1 LGLVALFA
9 VLAAACGDD
18 ATTTTTSTT
27 TAISTTLTTSPT
39 TTTPA
44 LVDFN
49 GDGRVV
55 LAVATDGPRD
65 DGGYYQ
71 SLVDSVIALSTEFG
85 YDDPIIV
92 DRIDPANAEAEL
104 RNLAE
109 QDVDVIAVGSSVV
122 GEPLPLLIEDYPDI
136 FWYCNCGSGY
146 PTTEGLSISLD
157 RGAELWISGGYAS
170 GLLMQRDGGT
180 TAVFLGCCDLSF
192 EKESFAA
199 FVHGLQLVD
208 PAFTATYV
216 PTGSFPFDFNNTLGA
231 TEAFNTALDEGV
243 SLVVAFLGGA
253 HEPVVHLAN
262 DAGVIVMS
270 TGSSRGCE
278 RTDLDYDF
286 EVKYSTGDYF
296 DAVFRDVLA
305 GVDME
310 GTARAFRVGVDEQV
324 GAEFCDGVSA
334 ELVALLSDHND
345 RIGTGEFD
353 DVIAQIVADAYGS

>member
-1 LGLVALFA
+1 MRSTTRFVKLLA
-9 VLAAACGDD
+9 VLAIVATACGDD
-18 ATTTTTSTT
+18 ATTTTTAT
-27 TAISTTLTTSPT
+27 PT
-39 TTTPA
+39 TTSTIPT

-71 SLVDSVIALSTEFG
+71 SLVDAVIALSAEFG
-85 YDDPIIV
+85 YDTPIIV

-109 QDVDVIAVGSSVV
+109 QGVDVIAVGSSVV
-122 GEPLPLLIEDYPDI
+122 GEPLPVLIEEYPDI

-146 PTTEGLSISLD
+146 PVTGGLAISLD
-157 RGAELWISGGYAS
+157 RGAELWLSGGYAS
-170 GLLMQRDGGT
+170 GLLLQQRGGT

-192 EKESFAA
+192 ERESFAA

-208 PAFTATYV
+208 ASFTATYV
-216 PTGSFPFDFNNTLGA
+216 PTGNFPFDFNNTAGA
-231 TEAFNTALDEGV
+231 TEAFNTAVQEGV

-253 HEPVVHLAN
+253 HEPVVRLAN

-278 RTDLDYDF
+278 RTDLSYDF

-296 DAVFRDVLA
+296 DAVFREVLA

-310 GTARAFRVGVDEQV
+310 GTARKFRVGVDQQV
-324 GAEFCDGVSA
+324 GAEFCDGVDA
-334 ELVALLSDHND
+334 DLVALLAEHNA
-345 RIGTGEFD
+345 RIGAGDFD
-353 DVIAQIVADAYGS
+353 DVIAQIVADAFGS